1 MDYVQRAQQLLI
13 AELERQHIS
22 TYAFF
27 DDRGDLI
34 CKYEDTR
41 RTENILNLSSIT
53 KKQHIDDLHVFDQEI
68 LKFFRQNFSMQDLS
82 SNLRGLADYNAY
94 LELRPQ
100 LPTYLDG
107 IKRVVQERH
116 LPMPT
121 PIIRYIDRVPLFYGI
136 GQSNHYNAIWQKS
149 LQEQNLTEEHLQQL
163 YLQHLSQRP
172 FHFNVLSARGDYVI
186 YGNYITE

>member
-68 LKFFRQNFSMQDLS
+68 LKFFRQNFSMRDLS
-82 SNLRGLADYNAY
+82 SNLRGFGRRRKSDCFRTPLRELERGRSSRLFDYRRVSIRCLAHLNS
-94 LELRPQ
+94 Q
-100 LPTYLDG
+100 L
-107 IKRVVQERH
+107 
-116 LPMPT
+116 
-121 PIIRYIDRVPLFYGI
+121 
-136 GQSNHYNAIWQKS
+136 
-149 LQEQNLTEEHLQQL
+149 
-163 YLQHLSQRP
+163 
-172 FHFNVLSARGDYVI
+172 
-186 YGNYITE
+186 